1 MTTETE
7 RPSDPLEETTASL
20 ARDVSGDRDRFARL
34 YARVAPSLT
43 AWASLRMTPP
53 LRKVLDVEDVVQ
65 EVWSRALA
73 DVRSY
78 DPTRSSFR
86 TWVFA
91 IANHV
96 ILKGY
101 RLLGRGGTVPG
112 RESGETDVA
121 QIPEDITSISQR
133 LVRDETLQR
142 CVDHVARLDEADR
155 ELVIHCGLEGLP
167 ARQVGQ
173 IIGASPEAVVKRWQR
188 LRARLRE
195 LTAFKDLLAP

>member
-1 MTTETE
+1 VTTETE
-7 RPSDPLEETTASL
+7 RPADPLEETTASL
-20 ARDVSGDRDRFARL
+20 ARGVVGDRERFARL
-34 YARVAPSLT
+34 YVRVAPSLT
-43 AWASLRMTPP
+43 AWASLRMTPS

-73 DVRSY
+73 DVHTY
-78 DPTRSSFR
+78 DPGRSSFR

-101 RLLGRGGTVPG
+101 RLLGRGGAASG
-112 RESGETDVA
+112 REDGKTDLA

-142 CVDHVARLDEADR
+142 CVDHVARLDEEDR
-155 ELVIHCGLEGLP
+155 ELVIQCGLEGLP
-167 ARQVGQ
+167 ARQVGRL
-173 IIGASPEAVVKRWQR
+173 IGASPEAVVKRWQR